1 MKTYETVD
9 DYILQQTEAHQKL
22 LKRIRKELKKAI
34 PGVSEA
40 IKYGMPTLVYHGN
53 LLHYAAQKKH
63 IGYYPAP
70 SGVSNFEKE
79 LSPYHTSKGAIQ
91 FPYDKPLP
99 IDLIVKIALFRAK
112 ENKEKAQHKK

>member
-40 IKYGMPTLVYHGN
+40 IKYGMPTV
-53 LLHYAAQKKH
+53 
-63 IGYYPAP
+63 
-70 SGVSNFEKE
+70 
-79 LSPYHTSKGAIQ
+79 
-91 FPYDKPLP
+91 
-99 IDLIVKIALFRAK
+99 
-112 ENKEKAQHKK
+112 